1 MRTTVPEKLLKIADD
16 ISETGSAN
24 LTRLTVL
31 KKWFETPG
39 RLGPFAIW
47 VADRATSRRGK
58 TKGEAGK
65 LFRDARALLTDLDR
79 VEPTINAE
87 AAELLHAKLVAYQDD
102 YRTDR
107 WGRIRIVNNW
117 QLLLIEKG
125 LAIALS
131 RRPHPSEGYK
141 LAAAYCQHYDPKY
154 GNTLN
159 GPSGTKIHE
168 IVRWMFTHEALEEVK
183 ESLER

>member
-117 QLLLIEKG
+117 QRLLI
-125 LAIALS
+125 
-131 RRPHPSEGYK
+131 
-141 LAAAYCQHYDPKY
+141 
-154 GNTLN
+154 
-159 GPSGTKIHE
+159 
-168 IVRWMFTHEALEEVK
+168 
-183 ESLER
+183 